1 MSLCKRIIGCVLIE
15 NGLVVRRVGFKT
27 ASIVGQPRI
36 TIKYLQ
42 NWDVDELF
50 FINVGKKQ
58 DISLI
63 LQMASEKCF
72 LPITVG
78 GSISSLD
85 EVDNY
90 IKNGA
95 DKVVIGKHAS
105 FDLLSNICNRYGNQS
120 VCLSIDKDH
129 DKIPEYPCGEIIMHD
144 ASRDGIGNGLNLYIL
159 KEPVYKNGKSIHKP
173 IIAMGGVG
181 RYEDIVEGLNYAD
194 AVAVGNLFHFKEISA
209 KLAKAKAR
217 EAGILVRG

>member
-63 LQMASEKCF
+63 LQMAAEKCF

-78 GSISSLD
+78 GNISSL
-85 EVDNY
+85 EEASHY

-95 DKVVIGKHAS
+95 DKVVIGKHANY
-105 FDLLSNICNRYGNQS
+105 DLLSKITEIYGEQA

-129 DKIPEYPCGEIIMHD
+129 DNIPEYPCGEIIMHD
-144 ASRDGIGNGLNLYIL
+144 TSRDGKGNGLNLDIL
-159 KEPVYKNGKSIHKP
+159 KKPVYKNGKSINKP
-173 IIAMGGVG
+173 IIGMGGVG
-181 RYEDIVEGLNYAD
+181 KYEDIVEGLNYAD

-217 EAGILVRG
+217 QSGLLVRC